1 MVMSF
6 NVFSDKLW
14 KKICEIHEV
23 TKRYSLIAEEISEDG
38 SIFLQ
43 PMKEHRDAY
52 DHMLRVLNTII
63 GRKRFPDNALETS
76 YISSNLSKAYGHE
89 YRAFYDTADWISF
102 YCRKFIRDSL
112 NSIPEERRRELPN
125 FDEIRA
131 DINTNI
137 PLQVA
142 ELRNAKDIGISSTQ
156 TGADGNED
164 LVSKYCKVLDTLI
177 EYRRIVSKFTG
188 RI

>member
-1 MVMSF
+1 MH
-6 NVFSDKLW
+6 
-14 KKICEIHEV
+14 ICI
-23 TKRYSLIAEEISEDG
+23 TSCSLPS
-38 SIFLQ
+38 
-43 PMKEHRDAY
+43 RC
-52 DHMLRVLNTII
+52 DHI
-63 GRKRFPDNALETS
+63 
-76 YISSNLSKAYGHE
+76 YG
-89 YRAFYDTADWISF
+89 
-102 YCRKFIRDSL
+102 RKFIRDSL

-156 TGADGNED
+156 TGTDGNED
-164 LVSKYCKVLDTLI
+164 LVSKYRKVLDTLI